1 MNSFYNYSLR
11 ELEQNTKPKY
21 IAKQL
26 YNWAYKKYTTN
37 YQDMTNIS
45 PKEISNLK
53 EKYTLD
59 TLSIADVKISL
70 DKTTKFL
77 FELKDKYII
86 ESVALLMAE
95 KKKDKTG
102 QKIIKS
108 EQITFCI
115 STQVGCKMACSFC
128 KTGEGGWSRD
138 LSVGEIVAQVVR
150 MKEYLKLSEN
160 KNVNIVYMGMGEPL
174 DNFENLT
181 KAMDIIA
188 DSYGLDIA
196 HRRQTVSTSG
206 LTPNIL
212 KLGELDT
219 GVQLAISL
227 HAVCDSMRDELV
239 PLNKAYNIQSII
251 NAVKKFPVD
260 TRKKILFEYLVIKD
274 KNDNINDAK
283 KLCDI
288 LQGINAKVNL
298 IYFNPYPG
306 SRYERPTDK
315 SMEVF
320 KLYINKKGIFCSI
333 RKSKGL
339 DIMAACGQLAGEKID
354 NPII

>member
-150 MKEYLKLSEN
+150 MKEYLKL
-160 KNVNIVYMGMGEPL
+160 KRG
-174 DNFENLT
+174 F
-181 KAMDIIA
+181 IIT
-188 DSYGLDIA
+188 
-196 HRRQTVSTSG
+196 H
-206 LTPNIL
+206 
-212 KLGELDT
+212 
-219 GVQLAISL
+219 
-227 HAVCDSMRDELV
+227 C
-239 PLNKAYNIQSII
+239 
-251 NAVKKFPVD
+251 F
-260 TRKKILFEYLVIKD
+260 
-274 KNDNINDAK
+274 
-283 KLCDI
+283 
-288 LQGINAKVNL
+288 
-298 IYFNPYPG
+298 
-306 SRYERPTDK
+306 
-315 SMEVF
+315 
-320 KLYINKKGIFCSI
+320 
-333 RKSKGL
+333 
-339 DIMAACGQLAGEKID
+339 
-354 NPII
+354 